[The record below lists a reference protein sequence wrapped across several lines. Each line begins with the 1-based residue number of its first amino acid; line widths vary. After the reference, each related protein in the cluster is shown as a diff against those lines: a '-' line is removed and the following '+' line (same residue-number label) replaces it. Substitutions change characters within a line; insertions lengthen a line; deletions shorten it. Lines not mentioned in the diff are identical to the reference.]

1 VGRARAGVTV
11 PGPLPE
17 VEALWLDPARWPA
30 WRDGLAV
37 VSKRDAAWPALGARV
52 DWESPPSGR
61 GLVRERVI
69 LHAPGAGHAV
79 EVEDERLEGRQ
90 AVGFAPAAGGL
101 VRVTLELDYR
111 LKDGR
116 RIADVLYHRHVLA
129 ASLSRT
135 LARFAA
141 ERRADVAVE

>member
-1 VGRARAGVTV
+1 VGGARAGVTV
-11 PGPLPE
+11 PGPLAE
-17 VEALWLDPARWPA
+17 VEALWHDPARWPA
-30 WRDGLAV
+30 WRDGLAAV
-37 VSKRDAAWPALGARV
+37 VRGDPTWPALGARI
-52 DWESPPSGR
+52 DWDSPPSGR
-61 GLVRERVI
+61 GLVRERVV

-90 AVGFAPAAGGL
+90 AVGFAPTADGQ

-141 ERRADVAVE
+141 ERRADVAV

>member
-11 PGPLPE
+11 PGPLAE
-17 VEALWLDPARWPA
+17 VEGLWLDPARWPA
-30 WRDGLAV
+30 WRDGLAAV
-37 VSKRDAAWPALGARV
+37 VRRDPAWPALGARI

-61 GLVRERVI
+61 GPVRERVV
-69 LHAPGAGHAV
+69 LYAPGAGHAV

-90 AVGFAPAAGGL
+90 AVGFAPTAGGQ
-101 VRVTLELDYR
+101 VRVTLQLDYR

-116 RIADVLYHRHVLA
+116 RVADVLYHRHVLA

-141 ERRADVAVE
+141 ERRADTAR